1 MKKNT
6 TAVGTQKQEATF
18 KRYFGRE
25 ITQNTYNLIN
35 ME

>member
-25 ITQNTYNLIN
+25 IT
-35 ME
+35 